1 MSRGGWRYGAGRPGW
16 HVKAE
21 QCRRLEVGHLHRER
35 LLRPG
40 ASCTWAWHADG
51 EPLGS
56 IGIGAEAGA
65 LSLTYTLNGAPVHQ
79 RVAIHRT
86 PCNYGG
92 SRPWFAC
99 PRCARRVGVLYL
111 RSGFACR
118 RCSRVVYASQSED
131 ALGRT
136 WRKQQR
142 AEARLGERWQR
153 PKGMHRTTYE
163 RLLNR
168 IMECEQRRD
177 DALCDFAVRHF
188 PGLLN

>member
-21 QCRRLEVGHLHRER
+21 HCRRLEVARLHRER
-35 LLRPG
+35 LLRPEV
-40 ASCTWAWHADG
+40 SCTWAWHADG
-51 EPLGS
+51 ESLGS
-56 IGIGAEAGA
+56 IGIRAEADA
-65 LSLTYTLNGAPVHQ
+65 VLLSYTLDGASVHQ
-79 RVAIHRT
+79 RVVIQRT

-111 RSGFACR
+111 RSRFACR

-142 AEARLGERWQR
+142 AEARLDKNWRR
-153 PKGMHRTTYE
+153 PKGMHRTTHQ
-163 RLLNR
+163 RLVAV
-168 IMECEQRRD
+168 IIECEQRRD
-177 DALCDFAVRHF
+177 NALYAFALRHF
-188 PGLLN
+188 PGLLD